1 MTHSICVPLS
11 SSLYMSSVPYILSL
25 NLASFITCS
34 KLPFI
39 ILSDIQFLSNG
50 IFILFYQKKSS
61 SDTYIKSCLSL
72 LVSNV
77 LSFLGLFT
85 YVTSFNV

>member
-50 IFILFYQKKSS
+50 IFILFCQKKVVVILIS
-61 SDTYIKSCLSL
+61 KVVSL
-72 LVSNV
+72 FQLAMSYPFWAS
-77 LSFLGLFT
+77 LPM
-85 YVTSFNV
+85 